1 MAEPTYPLVCLAM
14 MREDQRHHHGRAA
27 RAVRLT
33 ANATRATRRV
43 VMYECGGRAK
53 PVYFAMERCRHRAD
67 PNHDE
72 SPLPAETV
80 ATMTEDVDREEAI
93 RALMREQRLSERFAR
108 FVYAVEQGELAGDMV
123 YMRDGKIL
131 PGGPPLPRRSDRAT
145 MRQEPVPV
153 T

>member
-1 MAEPTYPLVCLAM
+1 
-14 MREDQRHHHGRAA
+14 
-27 RAVRLT
+27 
-33 ANATRATRRV
+33 
-43 VMYECGGRAK
+43 
-53 PVYFAMERCRHRAD
+53 
-67 PNHDE
+67 
-72 SPLPAETV
+72 
-80 ATMTEDVDREEAI
+80 
-93 RALMREQRLSERFAR
+93 MREQRLSERFAR